1 MSNHQNLFT
10 FPCRHAKREI
20 RCTTCTT
27 KFVWFMITLEPCLHY
42 KNELENM
49 DGRKAMHVA
58 IAVHGL

>member
-1 MSNHQNLFT
+1 
-10 FPCRHAKREI
+10 
-20 RCTTCTT
+20 
-27 KFVWFMITLEPCLHY
+27 MIKLELGLHY